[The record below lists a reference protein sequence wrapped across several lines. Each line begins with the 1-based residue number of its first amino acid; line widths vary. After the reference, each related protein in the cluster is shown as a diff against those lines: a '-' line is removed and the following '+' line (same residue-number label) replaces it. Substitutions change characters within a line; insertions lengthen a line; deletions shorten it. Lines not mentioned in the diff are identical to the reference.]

1 MIDFDKWYLTNDSTR
16 AELLADIAELTQIP
30 YYKII
35 DETPELLHAELIMV
49 QSDPLK
55 IKYRTKYYPKY
66 QKAIVEKY
74 LPSITTP
81 TKSHTV
87 GTGTLNL
94 DTSVISDLLD
104 TSAYNEQFK
113 QRVYKAKINDNE
125 PLYKVKGE
133 NNMDIK
139 ELLFKKRS
147 AEEAEIDKK
156 YEEKYNK
163 FLDKTRIA
171 KTVVPFLK
179 EAKAI
184 SEANGSL
191 CCECLLSKFVD
202 DSLLL
207 PEEREKKQQLQKEH
221 NNELQKSRDKYDKI
235 EFLYNEA
242 KSFKDKIKVL
252 HIYNILDITEA
263 SGLLMEGL

>member
-1 MIDFDKWYLTNDSTR
+1 MIDFDKWYLTNNSTR
-16 AELLADIAELTQIP
+16 AELLADIAELTQTP

-35 DETPELLHAELIMV
+35 DGTPELLHAELIMI
-49 QSDPLK
+49 QSNPLK

-66 QKAIVEKY
+66 HKAIVEKY

-87 GTGTLNL
+87 GIVGTSNLN
-94 DTSVISDLLD
+94 LLD
-104 TSAYNEQFK
+104 TNVYSSYNEQFK
-113 QRVYKAKINDNE
+113 KRVYKAKINDNE

-171 KTVVPFLK
+171 KTAVPFLK

-191 CCECLLSKFVD
+191 CSICLLSGFVD

-235 EFLYNEA
+235 EFLYSEA
-242 KSFKDKIKVL
+242 KGFKDKIKVL
-252 HIYNILDITEA
+252 YTYNILDITEA
-263 SGLLMEGL
+263 SGLLMIEDN

>member
-1 MIDFDKWYLTNDSTR
+1 MIDFDKWYLTNNSTR
-16 AELLADIAELTQIP
+16 AELLADIAELTQTP

-35 DETPELLHAELIMV
+35 DGTPELLHAELIMI

-66 QKAIVEKY
+66 HKAIVEKY

-81 TKSHTV
+81 TKS
-87 GTGTLNL
+87 
-94 DTSVISDLLD
+94 
-104 TSAYNEQFK
+104 YK
-113 QRVYKAKINDNE
+113 KRVYKVKINDNE

-191 CCECLLSKFVD
+191 CSICTLSAFVD

-207 PEEREKKQQLQKEH
+207 PEEREKKQQLQNEH
-221 NNELQKSRDKYDKI
+221 SNELQKSRDKYDKI
-235 EFLYNEA
+235 EFLYSEA

-252 HIYNILDITEA
+252 YTYNILDITEA
-263 SGLLMEGL
+263 SGLLMIEDN